1 MRNELA
7 RDSYS
12 YLHFPMVAGIVL
24 AALGLK
30 KTLGNVDDS
39 LELVPAFALLAGV
52 ALYLLGLVA
61 FRFRHVRTVNWRRF
75 ALAVVLVALL
85 PAATHLPALAILAI
99 VVALLWIV
107 IVIETR
113 GYGEGRAEIRHG
125 TAFPT
130 ARQRG
135 TAT

>member
-1 MRNELA
+1 
-7 RDSYS
+7 
-12 YLHFPMVAGIVL
+12 
-24 AALGLK
+24 
-30 KTLGNVDDS
+30 VDDS

-61 FRFRHVRTVNWRRF
+61 FRLRHVRTINWRRL

-99 VVALLWIV
+99 VAVLLWVV
-107 IVIETR
+107 IAIETR

-130 ARQRG
+130 AH
-135 TAT
+135 